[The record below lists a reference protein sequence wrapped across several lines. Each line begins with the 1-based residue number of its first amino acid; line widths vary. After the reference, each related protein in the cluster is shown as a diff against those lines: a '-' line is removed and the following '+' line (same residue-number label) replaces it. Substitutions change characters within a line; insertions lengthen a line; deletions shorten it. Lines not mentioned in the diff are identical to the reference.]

1 MCLRVTYI
9 EQQASSS
16 LQASDGGRRRRA
28 SCSRTIRSMMYR
40 CMVNCMMGHHD
51 VYVSRVC
58 MCLLDVGHDCLYV
71 RMMAGLM
78 MTDNQS
84 DIVVLIGQS
93 STMIWVCVCVCVC
106 VCMCMCFSPLHVRL
120 LC

>member
-1 MCLRVTYI
+1 MNEFLQTLYVCVCVCVCVCVSRMCLRVTYI

-16 LQASDGGRRRRA
+16 LQASDGGGRRRA

-58 MCLLDVGHDCLYV
+58 VCACLMLG
-71 RMMAGLM
+71 
-78 MTDNQS
+78 MTA
-84 DIVVLIGQS
+84 
-93 STMIWVCVCVCVC
+93 
-106 VCMCMCFSPLHVRL
+106 CMCG
-120 LC
+120 

>member
-58 MCLLDVGHDCLYV
+58 VCLLDVGHDCLYV

-78 MTDNQS
+78 MTDDQS
-84 DIVVLIGQS
+84 FVIVVVGQS
-93 STMIWVCVCVCVC
+93 STMIWGRWMMMMMIMVK
-106 VCMCMCFSPLHVRL
+106 R
-120 LC
+120 